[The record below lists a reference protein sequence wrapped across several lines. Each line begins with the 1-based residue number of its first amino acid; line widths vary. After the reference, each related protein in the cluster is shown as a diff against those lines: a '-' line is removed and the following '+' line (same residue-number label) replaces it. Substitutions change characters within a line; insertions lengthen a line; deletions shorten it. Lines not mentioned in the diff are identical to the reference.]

1 MKVHSSLGTKRKHA
15 PNRADTI
22 LHPSINTLTAS
33 RSRVERVLV
42 IDIGGRSVKILQP
55 GKCKADRCYSLRS
68 GSAPTQTVAI
78 IPCLRERPEIPR
90 ARRGRSEPDLLR
102 DRRR

>member
-22 LHPSINTLTAS
+22 LHPSSNTLTAS

-42 IDIGGRSVKILQP
+42 IDIGGRSVKILASGRMQ
-55 GKCKADRCYSLRS
+55 SRS
-68 GSAPTQTVAI
+68 
-78 IPCLRERPEIPR
+78 
-90 ARRGRSEPDLLR
+90 LLR
-102 DRRR
+102 HLERKRAHANRCDHPLLERAP